1 MAGGRR
7 LLLAASLAA
16 LLVVCAPASART
28 VWLCKPGLAENPCLA
43 PLTTTVIDADGP
55 AGVERPGRARR
66 PEIDCFYVYP
76 TVSGQPA
83 VNANRRIEAEQRAVA
98 RQQASRFSQVCR
110 PFAPVYRQ
118 LTLAGIQRPEGIP
131 PTAARRA
138 YRDVRDAWRDYLARH
153 NRGRGVVLVGHSQGT
168 YMLRELVRREIDRRP
183 KVRRRLVSA
192 LLIGGNVLVRKGRP
206 AGGDFR
212 NVPACRA
219 ARQTGCVIA
228 YSAFSDVPS
237 ADAQFGRA
245 ATGFPGAG
253 GDPSRHEVLCTNPAS
268 LRGGAGA
275 LRTLFRT
282 EPFPGVLGAVAGDP
296 PAAPTPW
303 AALPG
308 RFTARC
314 RNEGGASWLH
324 VTHAPGDPRMVLNQS
339 LGPAW
344 GLHLYDVNLALGDL
358 VGLVRRQAIA
368 HRRSLRQVY

>member
-1 MAGGRR
+1 MRR
-7 LLLAASLAA
+7 GALAAACLAA
-16 LLVVCAPASART
+16 LPVLCSPASAKT

-43 PLTTTVIDADGP
+43 PLTTTLIDADGP
-55 AGVERPGRARR
+55 AGVERIQRARR

-76 TVSGQPA
+76 TVSGQPT

-110 PFAPVYRQ
+110 PFAPIYRQ
-118 LTLAGIQRPEGIP
+118 LTLAGIQRPEDIP
-131 PTAARRA
+131 PAAARKA
-138 YRDVRDAWRDYLARH
+138 YRDVRNAWREYLARH

-168 YMLRELVRREIDRRP
+168 YMLRELVKREIDRRP

-192 LLIGGNVLVRKGRP
+192 LLIGGNVLVRKGR
-206 AGGDFR
+206 AKGGDFG
-212 NVPACRA
+212 NVQACRS

-228 YSAFSDVPS
+228 FSAFREVPS
-237 ADAQFGRA
+237 VDALFGRVL
-245 ATGFPGAG
+245 TGFPGAS
-253 GDPSRHEVLCTNPAS
+253 GDPARHEVLCTNPAS
-268 LRGGAGA
+268 LGGGAGT

-282 EPFPGVLGAVAGDP
+282 ERFPGVLGAVTGEP
-296 PAAPTPW
+296 PAAPTAW

-324 VTHAPGDPRMVLNQS
+324 VTPVAGDPRMTLNQT

-358 VGLVRRQAIA
+358 VEVVRRQAIA
-368 HRRSLRQVY
+368 HRR

>member
-1 MAGGRR
+1 MKGAA
-7 LLLAASLAA
+7 LAACLAA
-16 LLVVCAPASART
+16 LLVVCPSAAAKT
-28 VWLCKPGLAENPCLA
+28 VWLCKPGLATNPCLA

-55 AGVERPGRARR
+55 AGVERTRRARR

-76 TVSGQPA
+76 TVSGQPT
-83 VNANRRIEAEQRAVA
+83 VNANREIEAEQRAVA

-110 PFAPVYRQ
+110 PYAPVYRQ
-118 LTLAGIQRPEGIP
+118 LTLAAIARPEGIP
-131 PTAARRA
+131 LAGARRA
-138 YRDVRDAWRDYLARH
+138 YRDVRDAWREYLRRH
-153 NRGRGVVLVGHSQGT
+153 NGGRGVVLIGHSQGT

-192 LLIGGNVLVRKGRP
+192 LLIGGNVLVAKGR
-206 AGGDFR
+206 ATGGDFE
-212 NVPACRA
+212 NVPACRR

-237 ADAQFGRA
+237 TDALFGRVI
-245 ATGFPGAG
+245 TRFPRAG
-253 GDPSRHEVLCTNPAS
+253 GDSARHEVLCTNPAS
-268 LRGGAGA
+268 LDGGTGTP
-275 LRTLFRT
+275 RPLFRT
-282 EPFPGVLGAVAGDP
+282 ERFPGVIGAVADDP

-314 RNEGGASWLH
+314 RDEGGASWLH
-324 VTHAPGDPRMVLNQS
+324 ITPAPGDPRPTLNQT

-358 VGLVRRQAIA
+358 VEIVRRQAKA
-368 HRRSLRQVY
+368 HRRSLR